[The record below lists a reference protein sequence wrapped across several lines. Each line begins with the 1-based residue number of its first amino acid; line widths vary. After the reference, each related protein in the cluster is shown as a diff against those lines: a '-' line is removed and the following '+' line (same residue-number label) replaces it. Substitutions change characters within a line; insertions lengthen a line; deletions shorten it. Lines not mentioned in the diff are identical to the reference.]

1 MTTVASSSSASSRA
15 VTVARLLLG
24 LGFFV
29 FGLNGFLG
37 FMPNPEHTGAAGAYL
52 GGLAAAGYM
61 FPFIKGTELV
71 VGVLLLANRFVPL
84 ALTVLAPVTLNI
96 LAFHLFLEPATIVVP
111 LVLLALQLYVA
122 YSYRAVYAPMLT
134 ATIGTSPVNSGWA
147 TRPAAAPAE

>member
-1 MTTVASSSSASSRA
+1 MTSTLLSNSTSKA

-37 FMPNPEHTGAAGAYL
+37 FLPNPEHTGAAGAYL

-84 ALTVLAPVTLNI
+84 ALTVLAPVMLNI
-96 LAFHLFLEPATIVVP
+96 VAFHLFLEPATIVVP
-111 LVLLALQLYVA
+111 LVLLALQLYLA
-122 YSYRAVYAPMLT
+122 YSYRTVFAPILT
-134 ATIGTSPVNSGWA
+134 ASAPRTSQGNAGWA
-147 TRPAAAPAE
+147 GRTATVPAE

>member
-1 MTTVASSSSASSRA
+1 
-15 VTVARLLLG
+15 LLG

-71 VGVLLLANRFVPL
+71 VGVALLANRFVPL

-96 LAFHLFLEPATIVVP
+96 LAFHLFLEPATIVIP
-111 LVLLALQLYVA
+111 LALVTLQLYLA
-122 YSYRAVYAPMLT
+122 YSYRAIYAPLLS
-134 ATIGTSPVNSGWA
+134 ATTSTPRQIGSSWSAGRAV
-147 TRPAAAPAE
+147 APAE